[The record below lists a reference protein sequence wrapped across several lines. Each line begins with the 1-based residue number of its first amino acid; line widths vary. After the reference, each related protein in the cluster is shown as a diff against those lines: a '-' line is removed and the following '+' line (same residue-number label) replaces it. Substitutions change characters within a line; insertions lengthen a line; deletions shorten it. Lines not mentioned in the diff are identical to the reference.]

1 MNTQQGSSSASAA
14 PAASASTSSSQAQA
28 VLASATATPQ
38 SSPGPGA
45 ASASGSATRKNK
57 RAERVAARAAG
68 GGDAGAGAGSAE
80 PILSKAERKAKQA
93 AEAAA
98 AAAGGSGTGSGAGS
112 AANSSNAGTVSQRAR
127 DSVSGHATGKVAA
140 AHRDSPNS
148 LNTNA
153 AAAALF
159 GNVSL
164 PQTTSQQSSSLITS
178 VHKRAV
184 HPSILL
190 LSSLLA
196 SKQLT
201 GANARAMAVLLALR
215 DFIAQYRTPMG
226 ATLTRDLVTKLGVQI
241 GHLKE
246 ARPLGTSVGHA
257 IRYLKYEIS
266 VTDKDWDEQTVS

>member
-1 MNTQQGSSSASAA
+1 M
-14 PAASASTSSSQAQA
+14 
-28 VLASATATPQ
+28 
-38 SSPGPGA
+38 
-45 ASASGSATRKNK
+45 
-57 RAERVAARAAG
+57 
-68 GGDAGAGAGSAE
+68 
-80 PILSKAERKAKQA
+80 
-93 AEAAA
+93 
-98 AAAGGSGTGSGAGS
+98 
-112 AANSSNAGTVSQRAR
+112 
-127 DSVSGHATGKVAA
+127 
-140 AHRDSPNS
+140 
-148 LNTNA
+148 
-153 AAAALF
+153 
-159 GNVSL
+159 
-164 PQTTSQQSSSLITS
+164 
-178 VHKRAV
+178 HKRAV